1 MIFPPTALRAT
12 SGNGIVTLTWQSPIA
27 GNIESYNIYR
37 NNALY
42 DNVANRYTYYD
53 VDVVNG
59 TTYSYYLTSVSGTNE
74 SLPSLTVQATP
85 SSSSVP
91 EAIIGTETSITG
103 NNTASPVNIYY
114 KSLHGQSVY
123 TAAELN
129 AAGIYGPIDILQLG
143 FYIASSPAY
152 ALPNFLIRMKQT
164 TATDVSSWQ
173 TATDMLTVYTN
184 TSYMPVAGGWDMLT
198 LTSPFHWNGID
209 NIVIDTAFGL
219 VSQWNSSGTVQYTN
233 VANGY
238 LYTWNDYSDQT
249 NVFTGGSTS
258 SNRPNIKIRVHS
270 EPQNAIISLN
280 PSQLNFGAIEIGN
293 SATLPFTIQNT
304 GNQLLAG
311 YFTVPNGYSLAFP
324 GRKAYT
330 GNKEVKYEERNN
342 LQFGIE
348 AGNSLTINVTFTPT
362 AQTSYNGNL
371 VITSNAT
378 NYHNFNLVL
387 TGSGYYPSLETPIVT
402 ISQEDNNIVLRWNAV
417 PNALSYQIYRSDN
430 PYSNF
435 TLIGTTSYL
444 QFTDASGNQGFYYI
458 KASTQHP

>member
-1 MIFPPTALRAT
+1 M
-12 SGNGIVTLTWQSPIA
+12 
-27 GNIESYNIYR
+27 
-37 NNALY
+37 
-42 DNVANRYTYYD
+42 
-53 VDVVNG
+53 
-59 TTYSYYLTSVSGTNE
+59 
-74 SLPSLTVQATP
+74 QATP
-85 SSSSVP
+85 SSSSVS
-91 EAIIGTETSITG
+91 ETIIGTGTSITG
-103 NNTASPVNIYY
+103 TNTASPVNIYY

-129 AAGIYGPIDILQLG
+129 AAGIYGPVDILQLG

-152 ALPNFLIRMKQT
+152 ALPNFLIRMKHT

-184 TSYMPVAGGWDMLT
+184 ASYMPVAGGWDMLT
-198 LTSPFHWNGID
+198 LSTPFHWNGID

-219 VSQWNSSGTVQYTN
+219 VSQWNSSGTVQYTSVN
-233 VANGY
+233 NGY
-238 LYTWNDYSDQT
+238 RYTWSDSSDQT
-249 NVFTGGSTS
+249 NVFTGSSTS

-280 PSQLNFGAIEIGN
+280 PSQLNFGAVEIGN

-311 YFTVPNGYSLAFP
+311 YFTVPNGYSIAFR

-402 ISQEDNNIVLRWNAV
+402 ISQENNNIVLRWNAV

-435 TLIGTTSYL
+435 ALIGTTSYL
-444 QFTDASGNQGFYYI
+444 QFTDSSSNQGFYYI

>member
-1 MIFPPTALRAT
+1 
-12 SGNGIVTLTWQSPIA
+12 
-27 GNIESYNIYR
+27 
-37 NNALY
+37 
-42 DNVANRYTYYD
+42 
-53 VDVVNG
+53 
-59 TTYSYYLTSVSGTNE
+59 
-74 SLPSLTVQATP
+74 
-85 SSSSVP
+85 
-91 EAIIGTETSITG
+91 
-103 NNTASPVNIYY
+103 
-114 KSLHGQSVY
+114 
-123 TAAELN
+123 
-129 AAGIYGPIDILQLG
+129 
-143 FYIASSPAY
+143 
-152 ALPNFLIRMKQT
+152 MKHT

-173 TATDMLTVYTN
+173 TATGMTTVYTN
-184 TSYMPVAGGWDMLT
+184 ASYIPVAGGWDMLT

-219 VSQWNSSGTVQYTN
+219 VSQWNSSGTVQYTSVN
-233 VANGY
+233 NGY
-238 LYTWNDYSDQT
+238 RYTWSDSSDQT
-249 NVFTGGSTS
+249 DIFTGINVSTY
-258 SNRPNIKIRVHS
+258 RPNIKIRVPS
-270 EPQNAIISLN
+270 EPQNAIISISS
-280 PSQLNFGAIEIGN
+280 SQLNFGAIEIGN

-311 YFTVPNGYSLAFP
+311 YFTVPNGYSLAFR
-324 GRKAYT
+324 GRKAYN

-387 TGSGYYPSLETPIVT
+387 TGSGYYPFLETPIVT

-435 TLIGTTSYL
+435 ALIGTTSYL
-444 QFTDASGNQGFYYI
+444 QFTDSSSNQGFYYI

>member
-1 MIFPPTALRAT
+1 
-12 SGNGIVTLTWQSPIA
+12 
-27 GNIESYNIYR
+27 
-37 NNALY
+37 
-42 DNVANRYTYYD
+42 
-53 VDVVNG
+53 
-59 TTYSYYLTSVSGTNE
+59 
-74 SLPSLTVQATP
+74 
-85 SSSSVP
+85 
-91 EAIIGTETSITG
+91 
-103 NNTASPVNIYY
+103 
-114 KSLHGQSVY
+114 
-123 TAAELN
+123 
-129 AAGIYGPIDILQLG
+129 
-143 FYIASSPAY
+143 
-152 ALPNFLIRMKQT
+152 
-164 TATDVSSWQ
+164 
-173 TATDMLTVYTN
+173 
-184 TSYMPVAGGWDMLT
+184 
-198 LTSPFHWNGID
+198 
-209 NIVIDTAFGL
+209 
-219 VSQWNSSGTVQYTN
+219 
-233 VANGY
+233 
-238 LYTWNDYSDQT
+238 
-249 NVFTGGSTS
+249 
-258 SNRPNIKIRVHS
+258 
-270 EPQNAIISLN
+270 
-280 PSQLNFGAIEIGN
+280 
-293 SATLPFTIQNT
+293 LPFTIQNT